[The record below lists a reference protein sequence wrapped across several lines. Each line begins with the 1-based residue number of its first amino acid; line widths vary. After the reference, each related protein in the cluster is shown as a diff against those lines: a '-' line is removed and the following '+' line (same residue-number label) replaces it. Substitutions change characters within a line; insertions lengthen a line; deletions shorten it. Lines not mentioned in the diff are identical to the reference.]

1 MAQSGFVNQIVKS
14 RDNILAILKKRGF
27 DVSSYENQSVSHVHI
42 MSQTDQL
49 DMLLTNLNT
58 EKKVY
63 VKYHLGK
70 TLRQNNIMDYID
82 DLYTLDNILIK
93 DDELIVIGRELAN
106 ETMEKALG
114 QVWSQYKYLV
124 TVFGLKSLQFNI
136 LEHTH
141 VPPHRVL
148 SLKESDEIKK
158 KYNITEDS
166 QLPDISRF
174 SPVAQAIGIRP
185 GELCEII
192 RPSKTAITTLFY
204 RICSQ

>member
-82 DLYTLDNILIK
+82 DL
-93 DDELIVIGRELAN
+93 
-106 ETMEKALG
+106 
-114 QVWSQYKYLV
+114 
-124 TVFGLKSLQFNI
+124 
-136 LEHTH
+136 
-141 VPPHRVL
+141 
-148 SLKESDEIKK
+148 
-158 KYNITEDS
+158 
-166 QLPDISRF
+166 
-174 SPVAQAIGIRP
+174 
-185 GELCEII
+185 
-192 RPSKTAITTLFY
+192 
-204 RICSQ
+204 